1 MAKSSKARALGLAGE
16 ELVAKYLID
25 RGARILDRNWRIREG
40 ELDIVAADRDGTTIF
55 VEVKTRTSAAFGEPL
70 EAISGEKALRIQ
82 RLSLAWLATNGR
94 LGEPFRIDVA
104 GIIWSRS
111 GQVEI
116 DYREAIL

>member
-94 LGEPFRIDVA
+94 LGEPFRIDVV